1 MTLVNTILA
10 FLVAILILVTVHELG
25 HFLVARWCGVKVLRF
40 SVGFG
45 PVLLSKRLGSDQ
57 TEWVL
62 AALPLGGYVRMLDG
76 RESDVPPALRHR
88 SFDAQPV
95 IKRMAIVFA
104 GPVVNLVL
112 AAVIYTG
119 LNLYGVTELRPVID
133 TPTAGSPA
141 ADAGLSA
148 RNLLLAVNEKTVA
161 TWSELQLKVLDQV
174 LSKAQS
180 FTLTAQN
187 NDGEIS
193 QRVLDLVHQPQGLS
207 DADVLVQ
214 LGLRLYRAPIAPV
227 IGTLQPGKPAEIA
240 GLRTGDLIQAVN
252 GNSVSDWSSF
262 VEIVRL
268 SAGRA
273 LSVNV
278 LRDGSSLSLSVIPEQ
293 IEEGGLRI
301 GRVGVGPNVSG
312 LPDPSLQVTV
322 EYSLAQAA
330 ANGIRRTG
338 SGALLSLRM
347 MGKMLVGEL
356 SWRNLSGPVTIA
368 DYAGRSARIS
378 LLAYLSF
385 LAMISISLG
394 VLNLL
399 PIPLLDGGHLMYY
412 SVELVTGVPVS
423 EKVAEWGQKLG
434 ILVLGCLMVFA
445 LFNDLNRLVSG

>member
-40 SVGFG
+40 SLGFG
-45 PVLLSKRLGSDQ
+45 PVLLAKRLGSDQ

-119 LNLYGVTELRPVID
+119 LNLYGVTESRPVID

-141 ADAGLSA
+141 ADAELSA
-148 RNLLLAVNEKTVA
+148 RSLLLAVNDEPVA

-180 FTLTAQN
+180 FTLTVQN

-207 DADVLVQ
+207 DADVLVL

-227 IGTLQPGKPAEIA
+227 IGALQPGKPAEIA
-240 GLRTGDLIQAVN
+240 GLRSGDLIQAVN
-252 GNSVSDWSSF
+252 GNPVSDWSSF
-262 VEIVRL
+262 VEIVRQ

-293 IEEGGLRI
+293 IEEGGMRI

>member
-148 RNLLLAVNEKTVA
+148 RNLLLAVNDEPVA

-174 LSKAQS
+174 LSKVQS
-180 FTLTAQN
+180 FTLTVQN

-207 DADVLVQ
+207 DADVLVL

-227 IGTLQPGKPAEIA
+227 IGALQPGKPAEIA

-252 GNSVSDWSSF
+252 GNPVSDWSSF

-293 IEEGGLRI
+293 IEEGGLLI

>member
-1 MTLVNTILA
+1 
-10 FLVAILILVTVHELG
+10 
-25 HFLVARWCGVKVLRF
+25 
-40 SVGFG
+40 
-45 PVLLSKRLGSDQ
+45 
-57 TEWVL
+57 
-62 AALPLGGYVRMLDG
+62 
-76 RESDVPPALRHR
+76 
-88 SFDAQPV
+88 
-95 IKRMAIVFA
+95 
-104 GPVVNLVL
+104 
-112 AAVIYTG
+112 
-119 LNLYGVTELRPVID
+119 
-133 TPTAGSPA
+133 
-141 ADAGLSA
+141 
-148 RNLLLAVNEKTVA
+148 LLAVNDEPVA

-180 FTLTAQN
+180 LTLTVQN
-187 NDGEIS
+187 NDGEIA
-193 QRVLDLVHQPQGLS
+193 QRVLDFVHQPQGLS
-207 DADVLVQ
+207 DADVLVL

-227 IGTLQPGKPAEIA
+227 IGALQPGKPAEIA

-252 GNSVSDWSSF
+252 GNSVSDWSNF

-268 SAGRA
+268 SAGKA
-273 LSVNV
+273 LSLSV
-278 LRDGSSLSLSVIPEQ
+278 LRDGSSVSLSVIPEQ
-293 IEEGGLRI
+293 IEEGGLWI
-301 GRVGVGPNVSG
+301 GRVGVGPKVSG
-312 LPDPSLQVTV
+312 RLDPNLQVTV
-322 EYSLAQAA
+322 QYSLAQAA
-330 ANGIRRTG
+330 TNGIWRTG

-412 SVELVTGVPVS
+412 SVELITGAPVS

-434 ILVLGCLMVFA
+434 LLVLGCLMVFA

>member
-76 RESDVPPALRHR
+76 READVPPALRHR

-133 TPTAGSPA
+133 TPTSGSPA
-141 ADAGLSA
+141 AGAGLSA
-148 RNLLLAVNEKTVA
+148 RSLLLAVNDEPVA

-180 FTLTAQN
+180 FTLTVQN

-207 DADVLVQ
+207 DADVLVL

-227 IGTLQPGKPAEIA
+227 IGALQPGKPAEIA

-252 GNSVSDWSSF
+252 GNPVSDWSSF

-273 LSVNV
+273 LSVNL
-278 LRDGSSLSLSVIPEQ
+278 LRNGSSLSLSVIPEQ

-312 LPDPSLQVTV
+312 LSDPSLQVTV

-399 PIPLLDGGHLMYY
+399 PMPLLDGGHLMYY
-412 SVELVTGVPVS
+412 SIEMVTGVPVS

-434 ILVLGCLMVFA
+434 ILVLGFLMVFA

>member
-148 RNLLLAVNEKTVA
+148 RNLLLAVNDEPVA

-180 FTLTAQN
+180 FTLTVQN

-227 IGTLQPGKPAEIA
+227 IGALQPGKPAEIA

-293 IEEGGLRI
+293 IEEGGLLI

>member
-1 MTLVNTILA
+1 
-10 FLVAILILVTVHELG
+10 
-25 HFLVARWCGVKVLRF
+25 
-40 SVGFG
+40 
-45 PVLLSKRLGSDQ
+45 
-57 TEWVL
+57 
-62 AALPLGGYVRMLDG
+62 MLDG

-148 RNLLLAVNEKTVA
+148 RNLLLAVNDEPVA

-180 FTLTAQN
+180 FTLTVQN

>member
-148 RNLLLAVNEKTVA
+148 RNLLLAVNDEPVA

-180 FTLTAQN
+180 FTLTVQN

-207 DADVLVQ
+207 DADVLVL

-227 IGTLQPGKPAEIA
+227 IGALQPGKPAEIA

-293 IEEGGLRI
+293 IEEGGLLI

>member
-45 PVLLSKRLGSDQ
+45 PVLLAKKLGADQ

-76 RESDVPPALRHR
+76 READVPPALRHR

-95 IKRMAIVFA
+95 IKRMAIVLA

-133 TPTAGSPA
+133 TPTTGSPA
-141 ADAGLSA
+141 ADAGLSV
-148 RNLLLAVNEKTVA
+148 RSLLLAVNDEPVA

-174 LSKAQS
+174 LSKARS
-180 FTLTAQN
+180 LTLTVQN
-187 NDGEIS
+187 NDGEIA
-193 QRVLDLVHQPQGLS
+193 QRVLDFVRQPQGLS
-207 DADVLVQ
+207 DGDVLVL

-252 GNSVSDWSSF
+252 GNSVSNWSNF

-268 SAGRA
+268 SAGKA
-273 LSVNV
+273 LSLSV
-278 LRDGSSLSLSVIPEQ
+278 LRDGSSVSLSVIPEQ
-293 IEEGGLRI
+293 IEEGGSWI
-301 GRVGVGPNVSG
+301 GRVGVGPKVSG
-312 LPDPSLQVTV
+312 RLDPNLQVTV
-322 EYSLAQAA
+322 QYSLAQAA
-330 ANGIRRTG
+330 TNGIWRTG

-412 SVELVTGVPVS
+412 SVELITGAPVS
-423 EKVAEWGQKLG
+423 EKFAEWGQKLG

>member
-148 RNLLLAVNEKTVA
+148 RNLLLAVNDEPVA

-180 FTLTAQN
+180 FTLTVQN

-207 DADVLVQ
+207 DADVLVL

-227 IGTLQPGKPAEIA
+227 IGALQPGKPAEIA

-293 IEEGGLRI
+293 IEEGGGRI
-301 GRVGVGPNVSG
+301 GRVGVGPNVSV
-312 LPDPSLQVTV
+312 LVDPSLQVTV

-412 SVELVTGVPVS
+412 SFELVTGVPVS

>member
-133 TPTAGSPA
+133 TPTSGSPA
-141 ADAGLSA
+141 AGAGLSA
-148 RNLLLAVNEKTVA
+148 RSLLLAVNDEPVA

-180 FTLTAQN
+180 FTLTVQN

-207 DADVLVQ
+207 DADVLVL

-227 IGTLQPGKPAEIA
+227 IGALQPGKPAEIA

-252 GNSVSDWSSF
+252 GNPVSDWSSF

-273 LSVNV
+273 LSVNL
-278 LRDGSSLSLSVIPEQ
+278 LRNGSSLSLSVIPEQ

-312 LPDPSLQVTV
+312 LSDPSLQVTV

-399 PIPLLDGGHLMYY
+399 PMPLLDGGHLMYY
-412 SVELVTGVPVS
+412 SIEMVTGVPVS

-434 ILVLGCLMVFA
+434 ILVLGFLMVFA

>member
-95 IKRMAIVFA
+95 IKRMAIVLA

-141 ADAGLSA
+141 AEAGLSA
-148 RNLLLAVNEKTVA
+148 RNLLLAVNDKTVA

-174 LSKAQS
+174 LSKVQS
-180 FTLTAQN
+180 FTLTVQN

-207 DADVLVQ
+207 DADVLVL

-252 GNSVSDWSSF
+252 GNPVSDWSSF

-273 LSVNV
+273 LSVNL
-278 LRDGSSLSLSVIPEQ
+278 LRNGSSLSLSVIPEQ

-312 LPDPSLQVTV
+312 LSDPSLQVTV

-412 SVELVTGVPVS
+412 SIELVTGVPVS

-434 ILVLGCLMVFA
+434 ILVLGFLMVFA